1 MAGGSS
7 VTPLLVIPGAV
18 NDAAPSASGFVT
30 NLPSAVNDFYDGSL
44 LTFTSGALDG
54 QSHQVNS
61 YNGATKAVT
70 FAALDQW
77 TSAPANGDTFDLAFS
92 PGNYLKKIFAAVGDS
107 SADHLTSLAAKLGN
121 PAIGAD
127 VNTLLVAIGSLL
139 TDPGFGLS
147 ALETLL
153 GGIPTINHSV
163 GFLEFWNDTP
173 IAKITLPATTPAPL
187 LLPSVVLPAGAF
199 PAGFTVAQAIPL
211 FKFGMRLNL
220 DGASIN
226 ELSGAQ
232 YIQVKKGAGGSY
244 VTCINWADAQLWTDV
259 ASPGPGD
266 VRVGFDPG
274 NITAADTYHFQW
286 LDAIITGA
294 AGLEL
299 HDVEVGIRI
308 YLKV

>member
-18 NDAAPSASGFVT
+18 NDAAPSVSGFVT

-44 LTFTSGALDG
+44 LIFTSGALAG
-54 QSHQVNS
+54 QSHQVDT
-61 YNGATKAVT
+61 YTGATKAMT
-70 FAALDQW
+70 FAALDRW

-92 PGNYLKKIFAAVGDS
+92 PGNYLKKMFAAIGDPS
-107 SADHLTSLAAKLGN
+107 SDHLTSIVAKLGN
-121 PAIGAD
+121 PSTDLA
-127 VNTLLVAIGSLL
+127 TLISAIGSLL
-139 TDPGFGLS
+139 TDQGYGL
-147 ALETLL
+147 AELATLI
-153 GGIPTINHSV
+153 GAIPTINHAL
-163 GFLEFWNDTP
+163 GFLEFWNATP
-173 IAKITLPATTPAPL
+173 VAKITLPDTTPASL
-187 LLPSVVLPAGAF
+187 ALPAVVLPAGAF
-199 PAGFTVAQAIPL
+199 PAGFTVVQCIPL

-220 DGASIN
+220 DGANIN
-226 ELSGAQ
+226 ELSGGQ
-232 YIQVKKGAGGSY
+232 YIQVRKGGGSY
-244 VTCINWADAQLWTDV
+244 ITCINWADAQLWTDV

-274 NITAADTYHFQW
+274 NITAADTYQFQW
-286 LDAIITGA
+286 LNAIITGV